1 MKNKGSVLIHEDIDR
16 PMLVHGNYKGRRALM
31 YQWADGTRIPVI
43 AGGSSPVT
51 YPNPVA
57 HPLLAPV
64 VTGTSISVDMML
76 QQPTRVTS
84 YLADITLQR
93 FLLDRLFTSPGGV
106 SGGAVV
112 YDVVQENDLYSDR
125 DVQPVAPG
133 AEFPVVTSHRTAPRV
148 AEVEK
153 YGGKFFFTDEAR
165 DRNDITAFRNEATR
179 LGNTIVRKLNTRAVA
194 VVDAAVAANNG
205 FSTFVGNSWETAI
218 PNGSN
223 PTPPAQTPAADF
235 AASQLLAD
243 QRELGVTY
251 NIALVNPIQLN
262 ALRLFYANI
271 NGGLQPCPGW
281 RVLLHRRGT
290 ARRDAA
296 RAGSR
301 HGDLARAGEP
311 EDLGSVVGPPGD
323 VRQQLVRG
331 RQGHG
336 PVGRSVTMKIK
347 IRHGLTRYLE
357 PRTDGRGDTFLRTAF
372 RGMIVEVPDDE
383 AERLLAGPD
392 PAAVRVDDE
401 LKKEGRISPV
411 PTGAGAEELKAWV
424 SVANQEDIET
434 AVKDHPDMADRIRD
448 ARRLYE
454 TDLAAQNQ
462 LQGGVHPETGSAMT
476 PSDLRPDGEGQ
487 GLPDDGIENLGGQ
500 ESIGERVE
508 DDDLIGG
515 SYFSDDELDTV
526 VQGSVEKVS
535 EFLAEQPSLAQRVLD
550 AETRRASAAGA
561 KPFRAGVQEA
571 VRVAAS
577 HASQ

>member
-16 PMLVHGNYKGRRALM
+16 PMLVHGMYKGRRAFM

-43 AGGSSPVT
+43 AGGSAPLT

-64 VTGTSISVDMML
+64 VTGTTISVDMML

-153 YGGKFFFTDEAR
+153 YGGKFFFTDEAK

-179 LGNTIVRKLNTRAVA
+179 LGNTIVRKLNTRAVQ
-194 VVDAAVAANNG
+194 VVDAAVASNNG
-205 FSTFVGNSWETAI
+205 FSTFVGNNWETAI

-235 AASQLLAD
+235 AAAQLLAD

-271 NGGLQPCPGW
+271 NGGLEQMLTDNGYDEIFSSNRVPAGVCYFIAEGQLGEMRLEQALGTETW
-281 RVLLHRRGT
+281 R
-290 ARRDAA
+290 
-296 RAGSR
+296 
-301 HGDLARAGEP
+301 EP
-311 EDLGSVVGPPGD
+311 ENQKTWVQSSV
-323 VRQQLVRG
+323 R
-331 RQGHG
+331 
-336 PVGRSVTMKIK
+336 PVMFVNNSFAVVKAT
-347 IRHGLTRYLE
+347 GL
-357 PRTDGRGDTFLRTAF
+357 
-372 RGMIVEVPDDE
+372 
-383 AERLLAGPD
+383 
-392 PAAVRVDDE
+392 
-401 LKKEGRISPV
+401 
-411 PTGAGAEELKAWV
+411 
-424 SVANQEDIET
+424 
-434 AVKDHPDMADRIRD
+434 
-448 ARRLYE
+448 
-454 TDLAAQNQ
+454 
-462 LQGGVHPETGSAMT
+462 
-476 PSDLRPDGEGQ
+476 
-487 GLPDDGIENLGGQ
+487 
-500 ESIGERVE
+500 
-508 DDDLIGG
+508 
-515 SYFSDDELDTV
+515 
-526 VQGSVEKVS
+526 
-535 EFLAEQPSLAQRVLD
+535 
-550 AETRRASAAGA
+550 
-561 KPFRAGVQEA
+561 
-571 VRVAAS
+571 
-577 HASQ
+577 